1 MGDVWV
7 VVLEMPP
14 ELLDTV
20 LMDVIKTGICLLCVE
35 TRLVKTGFSSSGV
48 SMMVIFEYTT

>member
-20 LMDVIKTGICLLCVE
+20 LMDVIKTGICLLRVE
-35 TRLVKTGFSSSGV
+35 TRLVKTGFKLLGSVYDGHL
-48 SMMVIFEYTT
+48 